1 MVPKSGKRAPLTG
14 NRAVQV
20 REYLWVRGMIVDPV
34 ITEVA
39 TLD

>member
-14 NRAVQV
+14 KRAVQV